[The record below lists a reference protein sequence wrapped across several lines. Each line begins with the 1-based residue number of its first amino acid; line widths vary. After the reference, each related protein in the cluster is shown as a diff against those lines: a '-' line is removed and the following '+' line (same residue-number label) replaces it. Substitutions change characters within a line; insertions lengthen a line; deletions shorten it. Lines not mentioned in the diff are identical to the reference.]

1 MSRVC
6 KDLDSPIEDS
16 LIICGAITF
25 VALCAFGIIYAVRWA
40 SYNIQNSQ
48 KYNPSV
54 ISEEPGGSNQVLPE
68 AAPDNEEQQGN
79 NSDDS
84 MEVLEPDGTPH
95 FVVSHVRDGD
105 TIEVLYG
112 DNQAQAI
119 RLIGVDTPET
129 VHPEKP
135 IECFGPEASDYTK
148 QKLLGRDVGVELDSS
163 QGDYDSYNRILA
175 YVYLDGENFN
185 LDLIKNG
192 YGYEYT
198 YNTAYKY
205 QKEFKEA
212 EGYAMTRGLGLW
224 SSCENMLPANISAY

>member
-6 KDLDSPIEDS
+6 KDLDSPIEDFF
-16 LIICGAITF
+16 IICGAIAF
-25 VALCAFGIIYAVRWA
+25 VALCVFGIVYAVRWV
-40 SYNIQNSQ
+40 SYNVRNSQ
-48 KYNPSV
+48 KDNPSV
-54 ISEEPGGSNQVLPE
+54 ISEEPGGSNQALPE
-68 AAPDNEEQQGN
+68 AAPNNEGQQGH
-79 NSDDS
+79 DS
-84 MEVLEPDGTPH
+84 GDSTEVLEPDGIPH
-95 FVVSHVRDGD
+95 FAVSHVRDGD

-112 DNQAQAI
+112 DNQTQAI

-163 QGDYDSYNRILA
+163 QGEYDSYNRILA

-192 YGYEYT
+192 YEYT
-198 YNTAYKY
+198 YDTAYRY

-224 SSCENMLPANISAY
+224 SSCENVSPVNISAF